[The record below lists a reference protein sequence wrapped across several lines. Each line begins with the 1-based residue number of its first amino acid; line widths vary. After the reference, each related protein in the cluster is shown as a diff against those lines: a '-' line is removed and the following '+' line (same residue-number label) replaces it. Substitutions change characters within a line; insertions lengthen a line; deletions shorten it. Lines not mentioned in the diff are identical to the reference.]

1 MHFLYDSSVGDGV
14 CGGRGVCVGDW
25 VGDGMVVRGGP
36 NLIKEIPLQ
45 KFYKGNPL

>member
-25 VGDGMVVRGGP
+25 VGDGMVVRGVP
-36 NLIKEIPLQ
+36 I
-45 KFYKGNPL
+45 YKGNPFIKIL